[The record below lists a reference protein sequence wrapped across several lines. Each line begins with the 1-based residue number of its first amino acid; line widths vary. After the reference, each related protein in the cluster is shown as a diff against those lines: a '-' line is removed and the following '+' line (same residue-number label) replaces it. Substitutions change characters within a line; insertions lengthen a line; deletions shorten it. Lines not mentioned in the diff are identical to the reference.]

1 MLRAAKWWIPTAAM
15 TLLSLL
21 SYVDRNVLA
30 ILSQTILRDEGLS
43 AQQYGWIISAFSA
56 TYLLGNPVW
65 GRVLDRFGVRI
76 GLAVAVSIWTIAS
89 ASHAFATTALSFAIA
104 RAAL

>member
-30 ILSQTILRDEGLS
+30 ILSHTILRDEGLS
-43 AQQYGWIISAFSA
+43 AEQYGWIISAFSVA
-56 TYLLGNPVW
+56 YLVGNPVW
-65 GRVLDRFGVRI
+65 GRVLDRFGVRV
-76 GLAVAVSIWTIAS
+76 GLSLAVAIWTIAS
-89 ASHAFATTALSFAIA
+89 ASHALATTAVTFAIA
-104 RAAL
+104 RAA